1 MIETPSNTEMTGI
14 HAPEKADAAGAA
26 ARMGDQEG
34 GPEDTYF
41 LLKDSVHEFTLGLSD
56 ILDCLKYAE
65 AKGLVPPV
73 PVPWWIS
80 LAGMY
85 PGHESWTDIPG
96 RKTR

>member
-1 MIETPSNTEMTGI
+1 MNETLEN
-14 HAPEKADAAGAA
+14 AA
-26 ARMGDQEG
+26 ASGSPAPGKDDMHG
-34 GPEDTYF
+34 DTYF
-41 LLKDSVHEFTLGLSD
+41 FLKDSAYESPLTLSD

-80 LAGMY
+80 TAGMY

-96 RKTR
+96 RGNR